1 MPAIPNALCDLS
13 PVYLVTSAQ
22 RLLPYVLKY
31 HMHSA
36 SSTISLPDGPVL
48 GTRVI
53 LPAAIVEGLLC
64 VQART
69 GATGSAMK
77 VTPPFLPSFN
87 AWICYH
93 AATCIVKSVS
103 DTAALSNFWRELAS
117 ATTDEA
123 TSIMDLPAI
132 PAEAGFLPQMERL
145 YVRDCYVQLT
155 DMATDGGGHLVCIIQ
170 LSIHGLHSSMF
181 PFISF
186 A

>member
-1 MPAIPNALCDLS
+1 M
-13 PVYLVTSAQ
+13 VTSAQ

-31 HMHSA
+31 HRHSA
-36 SSTISLPDGPVL
+36 SSTTSLPDGLVL
-48 GTRVI
+48 GMQVM
-53 LPAAIVEGLLC
+53 LPAAVVEKLLC

-77 VTPPFLPSFN
+77 VTPPFLPSFY

-93 AATCIVKSVS
+93 ATTCVVKSVS
-103 DTAALSNFWRELAS
+103 DNAALSNFWRELPS

-132 PAEAGFLPQMERL
+132 PAGRAAFLPQLKRL

-155 DMATDGGGHLVCIIQ
+155 DMATDGGGHLLCIIQ
-170 LSIHGLHSSMF
+170 LSIPGLHSSMF
-181 PFISF
+181 PFVSLT
-186 A
+186 